1 MYSAWGGWKAWEEEG
16 FDLLCL
22 RLDLNTRVAE
32 FQLACAVVLTWR
44 MIYSKVWACLT
55 TLTQRYVTLHQ
66 KPFFFPL
73 LYKPYISPHQF
84 GRSQCFAPCSSLH
97 SALCECTCR
106 FCPRRFYIGMLGG
119 WAVASGVKGD
129 GFHGG
134 VGMGKKKRH
143 RAER

>member
-73 LYKPYISPHQF
+73 LYKPYIYPPTSLEEANALHHVLLYIRRCVSARADSAHVVF
-84 GRSQCFAPCSSLH
+84 TLACWAAGRLQ
-97 SALCECTCR
+97 
-106 FCPRRFYIGMLGG
+106 
-119 WAVASGVKGD
+119 VA
-129 GFHGG
+129 
-134 VGMGKKKRH
+134 
-143 RAER
+143 